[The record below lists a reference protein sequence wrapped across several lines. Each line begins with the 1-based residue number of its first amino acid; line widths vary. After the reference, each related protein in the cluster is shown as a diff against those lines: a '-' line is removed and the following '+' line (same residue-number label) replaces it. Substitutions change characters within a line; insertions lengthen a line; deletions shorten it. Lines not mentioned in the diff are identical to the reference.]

1 MDKKIVVTGI
11 GIQSCLGSSVDEYW
25 DSLLEGKSGIR
36 TITQV
41 SSTDF
46 PCKVSG
52 EVQNFEPGNWM
63 NPKEAKRMGRFSQL
77 AVAAA
82 KDAIE
87 QSNFSGNVENDRVGV
102 LIGTG
107 AGGLP
112 ETDQQAKLKES
123 RGVMR
128 MSPFYIPSML
138 SNMASANISRIY
150 QATGYNNTCITACA
164 ASTLSLIH
172 I

>member
-1 MDKKIVVTGI
+1 
-11 GIQSCLGSSVDEYW
+11 
-25 DSLLEGKSGIR
+25 
-36 TITQV
+36 
-41 SSTDF
+41 
-46 PCKVSG
+46 
-52 EVQNFEPGNWM
+52 M

-82 KDAIE
+82 KDAVE
-87 QSNFSGNVENDRVGV
+87 QSKFLGKVDSDRIGV

-112 ETDQQAKLKES
+112 ETDQQAAVKES
-123 RGVMR
+123 KGVMR

-150 QATGYNNTCITACA
+150 QATGYNNTGITACA
-164 ASTLSLIH
+164 ASTQAS
-172 I
+172 